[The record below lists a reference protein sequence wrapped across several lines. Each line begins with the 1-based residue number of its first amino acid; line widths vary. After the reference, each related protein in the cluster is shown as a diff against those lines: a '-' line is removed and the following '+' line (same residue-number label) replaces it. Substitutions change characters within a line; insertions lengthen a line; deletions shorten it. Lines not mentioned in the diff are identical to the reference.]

1 MSALATAV
9 RDAAPQA
16 RPIAG
21 WMVLAIDGL
30 RLALPQRD
38 VRLIELLAD
47 LAPAT
52 AGDVH
57 GSTSVAGGRTPGATD
72 VHGST
77 SVAGGRTPGAT
88 DVHGSTSVAGGRT
101 PGATDV
107 HGSTSVAQAPSAEA
121 DGARRTPGARAIGW
135 LSRKEGEPWP
145 VYCLDGGLQLQHPVP
160 PARRLCVFI
169 EAHDAVTG
177 IACDRVQLLA
187 TDAELTVEPVPGCMT
202 GMPSPITGF
211 ARHQAGITVVVTAT
225 VLADYLAFLQEHGH
239 GAHQ

>member
-47 LAPAT
+47 LAPPT

-77 SVAGGRTPGAT
+77 SVAGGRTPGA
-88 DVHGSTSVAGGRT
+88 
-101 PGATDV
+101 
-107 HGSTSVAQAPSAEA
+107 
-121 DGARRTPGARAIGW
+121 RAIGW

-145 VYCLDGGLQLQHPVP
+145 VYCLDGGLQLQHPLP

-169 EAHDAVTG
+169 EAHGAVTG

-211 ARHQAGITVVVTAT
+211 ARHQAGITAVVTAT

>member
-1 MSALATAV
+1 
-9 RDAAPQA
+9 
-16 RPIAG
+16 
-21 WMVLAIDGL
+21 
-30 RLALPQRD
+30 
-38 VRLIELLAD
+38 
-47 LAPAT
+47 
-52 AGDVH
+52 
-57 GSTSVAGGRTPGATD
+57 
-72 VHGST
+72 
-77 SVAGGRTPGAT
+77 
-88 DVHGSTSVAGGRT
+88 
-101 PGATDV
+101 
-107 HGSTSVAQAPSAEA
+107 
-121 DGARRTPGARAIGW
+121 
-135 LSRKEGEPWP
+135 
-145 VYCLDGGLQLQHPVP
+145 LQLQHPVP

>member
-1 MSALATAV
+1 
-9 RDAAPQA
+9 
-16 RPIAG
+16 
-21 WMVLAIDGL
+21 MVLAIDGL

-57 GSTSVAGGRTPGATD
+57 GSTSVAGAPCGEANSAR
-72 VHGST
+72 
-77 SVAGGRTPGAT
+77 
-88 DVHGSTSVAGGRT
+88 RT

-135 LSRKEGEPWP
+135 LSRKEREPWP